1 MKIALRITGIAV
13 LAIVLIILFL
23 RFYER
28 GITTT
33 DAYITGH
40 VHPISAR
47 VTGTV
52 VELLID
58 DNQHVEAGQ
67 VIVRIDADDFKARD
81 QQARAQI
88 SQGKS
93 AQESAVAQREQA
105 EAAMASAR
113 AVIQRTKLDLDRDRQ
128 LINETPRGI
137 STQEYDAAV
146 ASYDTSVAAGKSAAA
161 QRAAALAAF
170 DAGQAQIAL
179 GNANLFDADLSLK
192 YTDITAPVTGFVG
205 QRTVENG
212 ARINAGQTLLSLVSE
227 DVWIVAN
234 YKETQL
240 KGIKPGS
247 PVEVTVDAIPDVKL
261 NGVVDSFS
269 PASGAQFALLPPDN
283 ATGNFTKVVQR
294 VPVKIRIDPSD
305 FARYR
310 SRLLPGLSVVTHVL
324 PKS

>member
-1 MKIALRITGIAV
+1 MAV
-13 LAIVLIILFL
+13 VLLILFL

-58 DNQHVEAGQ
+58 DNQHVAAGQ
-67 VIVRIDADDFKARD
+67 VIVRIDADDFRSRD
-81 QQARAQI
+81 QLARAQI

-93 AQESAVAQREQA
+93 AEESAVAQRAQA
-105 EAAMASAR
+105 EAAMASAQ
-113 AVIQRTKLDLDRDRQ
+113 AVIKRTKLDLDRDRQ
-128 LINETPRGI
+128 LINESPRGI

-146 ASYDTSVAAGKSAAA
+146 ASYDTSVASGKAAAA

-170 DAGQAQIAL
+170 DAGQAQVAV

-192 YTDITAPVTGFVG
+192 YTDIVAPVSGYVG

-212 ARINAGQTLLSLVSE
+212 ARVNAGQTLLDLVS
-227 DVWIVAN
+227 DDIWIVAN

-240 KGIKPGS
+240 KGIEIGS
-247 PVEVTVDAIPDVKL
+247 PVEITVDAIPDVKL
-261 NGVVDSFS
+261 KGVVDSFS

-294 VPVKIRIDPSD
+294 VPVKIRINASE
-305 FARYR
+305 FSRFR
-310 SRLLPGLSVVTHVL
+310 SQLLPGLSVVTHVL